1 MPQSPFSAIVR
12 QRILDSISV
21 KNDLLKDATY
31 VETVARAAA
40 VIAQAIQKGNKVLF
54 FGNGGSAAD
63 AQHLAAELTG
73 RYLRERPAL
82 PALALTANS
91 SALTAIGNDYSYDLV
106 FARQLQALGNK
117 GDIAFGITTSG
128 NSQNVIKAM
137 EMAAAKELVTVG
149 LTGATG
155 GRLRTAVAHCLCV
168 PSTDTPRIQECHILT
183 GHILCEIIES
193 ECGGESDLA

>member
-1 MPQSPFSAIVR
+1 MPPPPFSAIVR

-21 KNDLLKDATY
+21 KNNLLSDSTY
-31 VETVARAAA
+31 VEAVARAATA
-40 VIAQAIQKGNKVLF
+40 IVQAIQKGNKVLF

-73 RYLRERPAL
+73 RYLKERPAL
-82 PALALTANS
+82 PALTLTANT
-91 SALTAIGNDYSYDLV
+91 SALTAIANDYSYDLV
-106 FARQLQALGNK
+106 FSRQLQALGNK
-117 GDIAFGITTSG
+117 GDVAFGITTSG

-137 EMAAAKELVTVG
+137 EMAAVQGLVTVG

-155 GRLRTAVAHCLCV
+155 GRLRTAVTHCLCV

-193 ECGGESDLA
+193 QCCGESDPA

>member
-21 KNDLLKDATY
+21 KNDLLKDANY
-31 VETVARAAA
+31 VEAVARAAA
-40 VIAQAIQKGNKVLF
+40 AIAHAIQKGNKVLF

-73 RYLRERPAL
+73 RYLKERAAL
-82 PALALTANS
+82 PALTLTTNS

-128 NSQNVIKAM
+128 NSPNVIQAM

-193 ECGGESDLA
+193 ECCGEGNPA